1 MDVVQNNTTISIL
14 NTATN
19 GIYCFGY
26 LRTPCGCKYFRHA
39 DYKHALPLGSASTK
53 KNCSDACHY
62 CTDAHLGTGA
72 DVRLGLLQT
81 WILAYTASY
90 GVHLL
95 VDVVAT
101 IVFVVFVVVLVADVV
116 IVHLLSLCPPI
127 YLKFPAPGAGRS

>member
-1 MDVVQNNTTISIL
+1 M
-14 NTATN
+14 
-19 GIYCFGY
+19 YCFGY